1 MKGWNRQ
8 AGRLPVAALLLPL
21 VLICALAW
29 AEPPNPFDGGGE
41 PPPPPPPPPPADF
54 GFNEN
59 DNGGGDPGF
68 GFGGEP
74 PPPPPV
80 FNDPG
85 IDPTPPRPA
94 FNGAGGGTT
103 GKTTA
108 PPPSLFKENAKRT
121 AKGRQPKLADYLELD
136 PAIRSLEVKNFDLP
150 DKDIKDVVT
159 LISKWTGKNF
169 ILDNKVRGK
178 ITIIG
183 PSQVTLQEAYHA
195 FLSALEANNLTTVQ
209 SGKFI
214 RIIEAAEAR
223 RAPVETYAGEFAPD
237 TDQYITR
244 IFQLKH
250 INADEVQRE
259 FRDMTSRQ
267 GKLFAYEPTNS
278 IIITDT
284 GSNIRRIEG
293 ILKTLDVK
301 NFETTLHVLK
311 IRNGNAKTIADMLAE
326 IYGDGRSGRVGAAG
340 ATAGP
345 RVFRRNA
352 LDRLRGGGV
361 ISKVIPDE
369 STNSLIV
376 LANQAGFRQL
386 VELVA
391 KLDVRVTDTGKIHVY
406 YCEYAKAED
415 LASTLAS
422 LASGGGAGI
431 TRQGGNRRTTVT
443 GPNAAGGQAV
453 PAGGGGP
460 VTAELEGGVKI
471 TSDPATNALVITANP
486 QDYQTLRR
494 VIKKLDIPRLQVFV
508 ESAILELTI
517 DHSNKFGANIGVAVP
532 DFGLAGGFIT
542 DPTALT
548 NILTK
553 TGLPEGVTVPLFFG
567 SAVNTPIGIPNP
579 TGGAPVSQNVALST
593 FTGLLNLLAR
603 DTNTSVLSTPQ
614 ILAMDN
620 EKAEFKVQDET
631 PVQSTFNVI
640 PGVGAAAGGLAGFA
654 QGNVERLKTGIE
666 IKLTPHINAASK
678 TIRLELEQ
686 KVDSIRAS
694 NDVPQALA
702 NVQRATTSRV
712 TNTTVVV
719 RDGDYIM
726 LGGLMSDQVDDKVTK
741 VPLLGDIPILGWL
754 FKSKSSTTVK
764 KNLIILLKPR
774 ILGTTYEAA
783 KVTEL
788 YLDKRQDFVDRHFGG
803 GDEHEEQVTELRESL
818 LEQRRRGAQDRGF
831 DYRNNDEEVS
841 PEASLQR
848 PIETELDGPRAAPSA
863 SRKAATR
870 GNASSGS
877 ARPASP
883 GPDTSGS
890 LYDNAA
896 TVPADTSQPLPEPSG
911 LD

>member
-1 MKGWNRQ
+1 MKSWKHGARV
-8 AGRLPVAALLLPL
+8 LTVAAMLMPL
-21 VLICALAW
+21 VAVCTLAF
-29 AEPPNPFDGGGE
+29 AEPPNPFDGGGDA
-41 PPPPPPPPPPADF
+41 PPPPPPPPADF
-54 GFNEN
+54 GFNES
-59 DNGGGDPGF
+59 DNPAGGGEPGF
-68 GFGGEP
+68 GFGGGNEAP
-74 PPPPPV
+74 PPPA
-80 FNDPG
+80 FNDSASDAAPA
-85 IDPTPPRPA
+85 RPS
-94 FNGAGGGTT
+94 GGSSGVA
-103 GKTTA
+103 GKTTS
-108 PPPSLFKENAKRT
+108 PPPSVFKENAKRN
-121 AKGRQPKLADYLELD
+121 AKGNAPKLKDYLELD

-250 INADEVQRE
+250 INSDEVQRE

-311 IRNGNAKTIADMLAE
+311 IKNGNAKAIADMLAE
-326 IYGDGRSGRVGAAG
+326 IYGDAKSGGSSG
-340 ATAGP
+340 GNGP

-369 STNSLIV
+369 GTNSLIV

-415 LASTLAS
+415 LASTLAA
-422 LASGGGAGI
+422 LAGNGGGAKG
-431 TRQGGNRRTTVT
+431 TAGRKTTVT
-443 GPNAAGGQAV
+443 SPNAAGGTA
-453 PAGGGGP
+453 PSTGSSGP

-471 TSDPATNALVITANP
+471 TSDAATNALVITANQ

-508 ESAILELTI
+508 ESAILELSI
-517 DHSNKFGANIGVAVP
+517 DKTAKYGTNIGVPVAGL
-532 DFGLAGGFIT
+532 GLAGGFIT
-542 DPTALT
+542 NADDLKTVLSR
-548 NILTK
+548 
-553 TGLPEGVTVPLFFG
+553 TGLPEGVTVPLLFG
-567 SAVNTPIGIPNP
+567 NTVDTPIGIPS
-579 TGGAPVSQNVALST
+579 TAGGAATSTTIPLST
-593 FTGLLNLLAR
+593 FTGLLNLLAK

-614 ILAMDN
+614 IIAMDN
-620 EKAEFKVQDET
+620 EKAEFKVLDEI
-631 PVQSTFNVI
+631 PVVSSTQVATATSPAVQNVTT
-640 PGVGAAAGGLAGFA
+640 
-654 QGNVERLKTGIE
+654 LKVGIE
-666 IKLTPHINAASK
+666 IKLTPHVNAASR

-686 KVDSIRAS
+686 TVDSLKAAS
-694 NDVPQALA
+694 DIPLNLQATTKA
-702 NVQRATTSRV
+702 KTSRV

-726 LGGLMSDQVDDKVTK
+726 LGGLMNDQVNESEVK
-741 VPLLGDIPILGWL
+741 VPLLGDIPIIGWL
-754 FKSKSSTTVK
+754 FKAKNNTVTK

-774 ILGTTYEAA
+774 ILGTAYEAS
-783 KVTEL
+783 KVAEEN
-788 YLDKRQDFVDRHFGG
+788 LDKRQDFIDKYYGG
-803 GDEHEEQVTELRESL
+803 TDEHEDHVTDLRERL
-818 LEQRRRGAQDRGF
+818 LEQRRRGSQEKVF
-831 DYRNNDEEVS
+831 DYRNNEEDVTPDAMLKRQSGNQPQTAEQILAPKLSTRRETAS
-841 PEASLQR
+841 PAREEPAGS
-848 PIETELDGPRAAPSA
+848 IFDGPANN
-863 SRKAATR
+863 T
-870 GNASSGS
+870 
-877 ARPASP
+877 
-883 GPDTSGS
+883 
-890 LYDNAA
+890 
-896 TVPADTSQPLPEPSG
+896 PADKNEKLPEPSG

>member
-1 MKGWNRQ
+1 MMPVKKRKL
-8 AGRLPVAALLLPL
+8 GRRLIRVVPFFAFTLPL
-21 VLICALAW
+21 LVAGTLAW

-41 PPPPPPPPPPADF
+41 PPPPPPPPADF
-54 GFNEN
+54 GFNEA
-59 DNGGGDPGF
+59 DAGGGEPGF
-68 GFGGEP
+68 GFGG
-74 PPPPPV
+74 
-80 FNDPG
+80 D
-85 IDPTPPRPA
+85 TPPPA
-94 FNGAGGGTT
+94 FNDTPPDSPSAAPQRPSGAVGST
-103 GKTTA
+103 GKTTS
-108 PPPSLFKENAKRT
+108 PPPSVFNENAKRNS
-121 AKGRQPKLADYLELD
+121 KGRQPKLADYLELD

-195 FLSALEANNLTTVQ
+195 FLSALDANNLTTVQ

-223 RAPVETYAGEFAPD
+223 RQPVQTYAGEFAPD

-250 INADEVQRE
+250 INSDEVQRE

-293 ILKTLDVK
+293 ILKTLDIK

-311 IRNGNAKTIADMLAE
+311 IKNGNSKGIADMLAE
-326 IYGDGRSGRVGAAG
+326 IYGDGKSGGARGG
-340 ATAGP
+340 ATSGP

-369 STNSLIV
+369 GTNSLIV

-386 VELVA
+386 VELVD
-391 KLDVRVTDTGKIHVY
+391 KLDVRVSDSGKIHVY

-422 LASGGGAGI
+422 LAGGGGGAKAK
-431 TRQGGNRRTTVT
+431 GGRTTTVT
-443 GPNAAGGQAV
+443 GGAGAA
-453 PAGGGGP
+453 PATGGGGP

-471 TSDPATNALVITANP
+471 TSDAATNALVVTANV

-517 DHSNKFGANIGVAVP
+517 DHSSKYGANIGIPLAN
-532 DFGLAGGFIT
+532 FGLAGGFIT
-542 DPTALT
+542 DPAALT
-548 NILTK
+548 GILTK
-553 TGLPEGVTVPLFFG
+553 TGLPEGVTLPLFFG
-567 SAVNTPIGIPNP
+567 NTVSTPIGIP
-579 TGGAPVSQNVALST
+579 GANGAASTATTNVPLSS
-593 FTGLLNLLAR
+593 FTGLLNLLAK

-631 PVQSTFNVI
+631 PVQSTFNVV
-640 PGVGAAAGGLAGFA
+640 PGAGGPAGNFA

-666 IKLTPHINAASK
+666 IKLTPHINAASR

-686 KVDSIRAS
+686 KIDSIRSS
-694 NDVPQALA
+694 NDVPLALA
-702 NVQRATTSRV
+702 AVQKATTSRV

-726 LGGLMSDQVDDKVTK
+726 LGGLMSDQVDEKVTK

-754 FKSKSSTTVK
+754 FKAKTSATVK

-774 ILGTTYEAA
+774 ILGTTYDAA
-783 KVTEL
+783 KLTEEH
-788 YLDKRQDFVDRHFGG
+788 LDKRQDFVDRHFGG
-803 GDEHEEQVTELRESL
+803 TDEHEDHVTELRERL
-818 LEQRRRGAQDRGF
+818 LEQRRRGAQQKAF
-831 DYRNNDEEVS
+831 DYRNNEEEVT
-841 PEASLQR
+841 PEASLNRSAESYLDEPKEKPKTATRKTASSPSSLSSQSGQ
-848 PIETELDGPRAAPSA
+848 PGPSGADSGSIFDGPANN
-863 SRKAATR
+863 T
-870 GNASSGS
+870 
-877 ARPASP
+877 
-883 GPDTSGS
+883 
-890 LYDNAA
+890 
-896 TVPADTSQPLPEPSG
+896 PADKTQALPEPAG